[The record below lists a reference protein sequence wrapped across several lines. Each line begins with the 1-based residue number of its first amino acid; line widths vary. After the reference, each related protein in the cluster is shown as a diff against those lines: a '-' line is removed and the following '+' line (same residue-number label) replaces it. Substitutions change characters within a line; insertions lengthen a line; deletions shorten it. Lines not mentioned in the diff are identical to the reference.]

1 MTYINLIHWLAGF
14 LVVAYTAFGL
24 FVLHDEKTVKLSWYA
39 YGTER
44 PLISMWVNIFFVPKI
59 GRLLNDGNTGTIR
72 H

>member
-39 YGTER
+39 YGAFEALVILSIIVAYQ
-44 PLISMWVNIFFVPKI
+44 PW
-59 GRLLNDGNTGTIR
+59 
-72 H
+72 